1 MTSASTAGASLASPD
16 DIDIAARALLDG
28 ALVVLPTETV
38 YGLAARADS
47 PDAVRRIYDV
57 KGRPAGHPL
66 IVHVAD
72 GLAALSGVWG
82 ADATALARSL
92 AEEFWPGPM
101 TLVVPRGPRTPDIVT
116 GGQST
121 VAIRVPSHPVAAAV
135 LQRMDELD
143 PAGAPHGVAAPSA
156 NRFGRVSPTTYADAR
171 AELAHRLQP
180 RDVLLDGGPSE
191 VGVESTIVDCTG
203 VLPRILRP
211 GGVTAGEIA
220 TACDCT
226 PDQVRDGAS
235 DIRVPGSLP
244 SHYAPDAQVVVSPD
258 LQAAIAFLM
267 AHVEAGAPVDRIGL
281 IAPASDP
288 TPEGVHRLAAPVTTD
303 DYARDLYAALRRAD
317 TDSLAL
323 VLAIPPSDD
332 DGPVDAV
339 LDRLHR
345 AAAPR

>member
-1 MTSASTAGASLASPD
+1 MISPSTFSSSNSSSQ

-38 YGLAARADS
+38 YGLAARADD
-47 PDAVRRIYDV
+47 PDAVQRIYDV

-72 GLAALSGVWG
+72 GMAALSGVWG
-82 ADATALARSL
+82 GDAVPLARSL

-116 GGQST
+116 GGQAT
-121 VAIRVPSHPVAAAV
+121 VAIRMPSHPVAAAV
-135 LQRMDELD
+135 LMRMDELD
-143 PAGAPHGVAAPSA
+143 PSGAPHGVAAPSA
-156 NRFGRVSPTTYADAR
+156 NRFGRVSPTTFADAR
-171 AELAHRLQP
+171 AELAHRLGP

-203 VLPRILRP
+203 DLPRILRP
-211 GGVTAGEIA
+211 GGVTASEIA
-220 TACDCT
+220 AACGCT
-226 PDQVRDGAS
+226 VDHVREGAT

-258 LQAAIAFLM
+258 LQAAIALLM
-267 AHVEAGAPVDRIGL
+267 AHVEAGASVDRIGL
-281 IAPASDP
+281 IAPASEP
-288 TPEGVHRLAAPVTTD
+288 TPEGVRRLAAPATSD

-317 TDSLAL
+317 SDALAL

-339 LDRLHR
+339 IDRLHR

>member
-1 MTSASTAGASLASPD
+1 MTTPSPD
-16 DIDIAARALLDG
+16 DIDTAARALLDG

-38 YGLAARADS
+38 YGLAARADD
-47 PDAVRRIYDV
+47 PDAVQRIYDV

-82 ADATALARSL
+82 ADAAPLPRLL

-135 LQRMDELD
+135 LARMDELD

-156 NRFGRVSPTTYADAR
+156 NRFGRVSPTTFADAQS
-171 AELAHRLQP
+171 ELSDRLAAH
-180 RDVLLDGGPSE
+180 DVVLDGGASE

-203 VLPRILRP
+203 DLPRLLRP
-211 GGVTAGEIA
+211 GGVTVEEIA
-220 TACDCT
+220 AACRCN
-226 PDQVRDGAS
+226 PEQVRDGVS

-258 LQAAIAFLM
+258 LQAAIALLM
-267 AHVEAGAPVDRIGL
+267 AHVEAGANVDRIGL
-281 IAPASDP
+281 IAPASEP
-288 TPEGVHRLAAPVTTD
+288 TPEGVRRLMAPRTSD
-303 DYARDLYAALRRAD
+303 DYARELYAALRRAD
-317 TDSLAL
+317 ADALAL
-323 VLAIPPSDD
+323 VVAIPPAAD
-332 DGPVDAV
+332 DGPVEAV